1 MERRRSQE
9 EEMERRRS
17 QEEEVLR
24 ERRRSQA
31 EEMGRERRRSQEEDE
46 VEERVIR
53 ESSEAEERKRERE
66 KEEDDLE
73 AYQIQL
79 VLEMSARDNPEE
91 MEIEV
96 AKQLS
101 LGFCPPQTSPAEVL
115 AARYWVSF
123 PIQYPA
129 RSISSSSSS
138 IPIAILICDREVDC
152 ITCDCLRLQYRLLG
166 CTTSCLHYGVL
177 VCNLV
182 YKNRMLFSHELRQ
195 NFSSMDYHLCF
206 MEFSLYRSPLFIV
219 HFHSEFQ
226 HMLKTPQDHGHCLR
240 SLFSLLPVT
249 KCILYWIDDNK
260 NSFFGARSLF

>member
-1 MERRRSQE
+1 L
-9 EEMERRRS
+9 

-24 ERRRSQA
+24 ERRRSQE
-31 EEMGRERRRSQEEDE
+31 EEMGRERRRSQQQDQ

-123 PIQYPA
+123 PIQHPTC
-129 RSISSSSSS
+129 SISV
-138 IPIAILICDREVDC
+138 ATVNCDRRVDC
-152 ITCDCLRLQYRLLG
+152 MTREARLLNLLMV
-166 CTTSCLHYGVL
+166 THLLHAVCLVVL
-177 VCNLV
+177 
-182 YKNRMLFSHELRQ
+182 
-195 NFSSMDYHLCF
+195 
-206 MEFSLYRSPLFIV
+206 P
-219 HFHSEFQ
+219 
-226 HMLKTPQDHGHCLR
+226 TA
-240 SLFSLLPVT
+240 
-249 KCILYWIDDNK
+249 CITV
-260 NSFFGARSLF
+260 F

>member
-1 MERRRSQE
+1 MLFRS
-9 EEMERRRS
+9 
-17 QEEEVLR
+17 VLR

-46 VEERVIR
+46 VEEWVIR

-101 LGFCPPQTSPAEVL
+101 LGFCPPQTSPAEVI

-123 PIQYPA
+123 SIQYPA

-138 IPIAILICDREVDC
+138 IPIAVLICDREVDC
-152 ITCDCLRLQYRLLG
+152 MTCDCLRLHVFSILLAW
-166 CTTSCLHYGVL
+166 LYYQL
-177 VCNLV
+177 PA
-182 YKNRMLFSHELRQ
+182 LRC
-195 NFSSMDYHLCF
+195 SSM
-206 MEFSLYRSPLFIV
+206 
-219 HFHSEFQ
+219 
-226 HMLKTPQDHGHCLR
+226 
-240 SLFSLLPVT
+240 
-249 KCILYWIDDNK
+249 
-260 NSFFGARSLF
+260 